1 MAMPK
6 FSTCLSRYLPLLVAG
21 FLSLALPGL
30 ALTQMGGPALVRV
43 SVASVKDIAS
53 ETLVPGTVVSRND
66 ARLSAEVDG
75 RLTGV
80 ADVGSVFARGEVVA
94 EIEATALRLQMDELE
109 AEVARAEARLRFLDS
124 EEKRFEKL
132 AQSNLA
138 AITQL
143 EQTQSDRDVA
153 RGDLQVAK
161 ARLEQTADRLARTRI
176 RAPFDGVVVERLMTP
191 GERAVEGSNV
201 VRLVDQQN
209 LEVVAR
215 APLEYFSFVRPGQLL
230 SIRAGNEPAQAA
242 VRTVVAVGDENTH
255 QFELRLDLVDSLF
268 PVGQTLRVAVPTS
281 DSREVLTVP
290 RDALVLRPE
299 GHSIFVV
306 DANNQAQQITVT
318 VGTGQGDDI
327 EVAGGVSAGDRVVI
341 RGNER
346 LQPGQA
352 VTILDS

>member
-6 FSTCLSRYLPLLVAG
+6 FSIRLNSHLAVLASGLLLATGPDIAVA
-21 FLSLALPGL
+21 
-30 ALTQMGGPALVRV
+30 QMGGPALVKV
-43 SVASVKDIAS
+43 SVASVKDMAS
-53 ETLVPGTVVSRND
+53 EILVPGTVVSRND

-75 RLTGV
+75 RLTSV
-80 ADVGSVFARGEVVA
+80 ADVGTVFASGEVVA
-94 EIEATALRLQMDELE
+94 EIESTALRLQMAELE
-109 AEVARAEARLRFLDS
+109 AEVTRAEARLRFLDS

-153 RGDLQVAK
+153 RGDLEVAK

-176 RAPFDGVVVERLMTP
+176 RAPFDGVVVERLMTT

-215 APLEYFSFVRPGQLL
+215 APLEYFAFVRPGQSL
-230 SIRAGNEPAQAA
+230 SIRAGGDPAQAE

-255 QFELRLDLVDSLF
+255 QFELRLDLVDAHF

-281 DSREVLTVP
+281 DKREVLTVP

-299 GHSIFVV
+299 GHSVFVV
-306 DANNQAQQITVT
+306 DANNQAQQVTVT

-327 EVAGGVSAGDRVVI
+327 EVLGGLSAGDRVVI

>member
-1 MAMPK
+1 MVIPK
-6 FSTCLSRYLPLLVAG
+6 FSLCLNGHFAACVLGLLAVAV
-21 FLSLALPGL
+21 PGL
-30 ALTQMGGPALVRV
+30 AAAQMGGPALVKV
-43 SVASVKDIAS
+43 SVASVRDMAS

-75 RLTGV
+75 RLTSV
-80 ADVGSVFARGEVVA
+80 ADVGSVFASGEVVA
-94 EIEATALRLQMDELE
+94 EIEGTALRLQMAELE
-109 AEVARAEARLRFLDS
+109 AEVTRAEARLRFLDS
-124 EEKRFEKL
+124 EEKRFETL

-230 SIRAGNEPAQAA
+230 NIRAGADMAQAE

-255 QFELRLDLVDSLF
+255 QFELRLDLVDSPF
-268 PVGQTLRVAVPTS
+268 PVGQTLRIAVPTS

-299 GHSIFVV
+299 GHSIFIV

-327 EVAGGVSAGDRVVI
+327 EVLGGVSAGDRVVI

>member
-1 MAMPK
+1 MAVPEFLPRSK
-6 FSTCLSRYLPLLVAG
+6 FRLAIAVATLL
-21 FLSLALPGL
+21 LALVPVL
-30 ALTQMGGPALVRV
+30 AGAQMGGPALVKV
-43 SVASVKDIAS
+43 AVASVRDMAS

-75 RLTGV
+75 RLMRV
-80 ADVGSVFARGEVVA
+80 ADVGTVLASGEVVA
-94 EIEATALRLQMDELE
+94 EIEATALRLQMAELE
-109 AEVARAEARLRFLDS
+109 AEVTRAEARLRFLES
-124 EEKRFEKL
+124 EEQRFEKL

-153 RGDLQVAK
+153 RGDLLVAR
-161 ARLEQTADRLARTRI
+161 ARLEQTADRLTRTEI
-176 RAPFDGVVVERLMTP
+176 RAPFDGIVVERLMTP
-191 GERAVEGSNV
+191 GERAEEGSNV

-215 APLEYFSFVRPGQLL
+215 APLEYFSFVRSGQLL
-230 SIRAGNEPAQAA
+230 KVSAGIHEALAE

-255 QFELRLDLVDSLF
+255 QFELRLDLVGSPF

-306 DANNQAQQITVT
+306 DADNRAQQITVT

-327 EVAGGVSAGDRVVI
+327 EVLGAVSAGDRVVI

-346 LQPGQA
+346 LQTGQA
-352 VTILDS
+352 VNIPDG

>member
-1 MAMPK
+1 MSR
-6 FSTCLSRYLPLLVAG
+6 FSQWIKIH
-21 FLSLALPGL
+21 LAGL
-30 ALTQMGGPALVRV
+30 ALGSLLVSLSGLAAAQMGGPALVKV
-43 SVASVKDIAS
+43 AVASVKDMAS
-53 ETLVPGTVVSRND
+53 ETLVPGTVISRSD

-75 RLTGV
+75 RLTRV
-80 ADVGSVFARGEVVA
+80 ADVGTAVAQGDVVA
-94 EIEATALRLQMDELE
+94 EIEGTALRLQLAELE
-109 AEVARAEARLRFLDS
+109 AEVVRAEARLRFLES

-153 RGDLQVAK
+153 RGDLQVAR
-161 ARLEQTADRLARTRI
+161 ARDRLARTEI
-176 RAPFDGVVVERLMTP
+176 RAPFDGIVVERLMTP

-215 APLEYFSFVRPGQLL
+215 APLEYFDFVRPGQLL
-230 SIRAGNEPAQAA
+230 TIRAGDQAA
-242 VRTVVAVGDENTH
+242 LAEVRTVVAVGDENTH
-255 QFELRLDLVDSLF
+255 QFELRLDLVGSPY
-268 PVGQTLRVAVPTS
+268 PVGQTLRVSVPTS

-299 GHSIFVV
+299 GHSVFVV
-306 DANNQAQQITVT
+306 DADNQARQISVT

-327 EVAGGVSAGDRVVI
+327 EVLGGVSAGDRVVV

-346 LQPGQA
+346 LQSGQA
-352 VTILDS
+352 VNILDG

>member
-1 MAMPK
+1 MAMPEYPNCCRIRLAAVV
-6 FSTCLSRYLPLLVAG
+6 SISLLT
-21 FLSLALPGL
+21 LLPGL
-30 ALTQMGGPALVRV
+30 AVAQMGGPALVKV
-43 SVASVKDIAS
+43 AVASVKDMAS

-75 RLTGV
+75 RLTRV
-80 ADVGSVFARGEVVA
+80 ADVGTVFAEGGVVA
-94 EIEATALRLQMDELE
+94 EIEGTALRLQMAELE
-109 AEVARAEARLRFLDS
+109 AEVARAEARLRFLES

-153 RGDLQVAK
+153 RSDLQVAR
-161 ARLEQTADRLARTRI
+161 ARLEQTADRLARTEI
-176 RAPFDGVVVERLMTP
+176 RAPFDGIVVERLMTP

-215 APLEYFSFVRPGQLL
+215 APLEYFSFVHPGELL
-230 SIRAGNEPAQAA
+230 NVSAGSQQALA
-242 VRTVVAVGDENTH
+242 EVRTVVAVGDENTH
-255 QFELRLDLVDSLF
+255 QFELRLDLVGSPF

-299 GHSIFVV
+299 GHSVFVV

-318 VGTGQGDDI
+318 VGSGQGDYI
-327 EVAGGVSAGDRVVI
+327 EVLGGVSAGDRVVI

-346 LQPGQA
+346 LRSGQA
-352 VTILDS
+352 VNILDG

>member
-1 MAMPK
+1 MAKPEFFHCSKCPMA
-6 FSTCLSRYLPLLVAG
+6 AG
-21 FLSLALPGL
+21 FSALLLIFLPMLA
-30 ALTQMGGPALVRV
+30 AAQMGGPALVKV
-43 SVASVKDIAS
+43 ALASVKDMAS

-75 RLTGV
+75 RLIRV
-80 ADVGSVFARGEVVA
+80 ADVGTVFAKGGVVA
-94 EIEATALRLQMDELE
+94 EIEATALRLQMAELE
-109 AEVARAEARLRFLDS
+109 AEVTRAEARLRFLES
-124 EEKRFEKL
+124 EERRFEKL

-153 RGDLQVAK
+153 RGDLQVAR
-161 ARLEQTADRLARTRI
+161 ARLDQTADRLARTEI

-215 APLEYFSFVRPGQLL
+215 APLEYLSFVRAGQLL
-230 SIRAGNEPAQAA
+230 NVRAGDREALVE

-255 QFELRLDLVDSLF
+255 QFELRMDLVGSPF

-299 GHSIFVV
+299 GHSVFVV

-327 EVAGGVSAGDRVVI
+327 EVLGGVSAGDRVVI

-352 VTILDS
+352 VSILDS

>member
-1 MAMPK
+1 MAK
-6 FSTCLSRYLPLLVAG
+6 FECSRRSRTRLAAALSFLL
-21 FLSLALPGL
+21 LALLPAL
-30 ALTQMGGPALVRV
+30 AAGQMGGPALVRV
-43 SVASVKDIAS
+43 AVASLKDMAS

-75 RLTGV
+75 RLTRV
-80 ADVGSVFARGEVVA
+80 ADVGTFVAKGEVVA
-94 EIEATALRLQMDELE
+94 EIESTALRLQMAELE
-109 AEVARAEARLRFLDS
+109 AEVTRAEARLRFLES
-124 EEKRFEKL
+124 EENRFEKL

-153 RGDLQVAK
+153 RGDLQVAQ
-161 ARLEQTADRLARTRI
+161 ARLEQTADRLGRTEI
-176 RAPFDGVVVERLMTP
+176 RAPFDGIVVERLMTP

-230 SIRAGNEPAQAA
+230 NVRTGNREALVE

-255 QFELRLDLVDSLF
+255 QFELRLDLVGTPF

-281 DSREVLTVP
+281 DSREVVTVP

-299 GHSIFVV
+299 GHSIFIV
-306 DANNQAQQITVT
+306 DAENRAHQVNVT

-327 EVAGGVSAGDRVVI
+327 EVLGGVSAGDRVVV

-352 VTILDS
+352 VTVLDG